1 LEARPPAEN
10 RHGGAP
16 RGERPASWDA
26 PHPAGCGPVASHSRD
41 KRNSAPVGAP
51 PTPLRSGAN
60 GSRPTR
66 AQQRAAG
73 TNNTA
78 LFDIVNTTTANG
90 SLRAPRRRTP
100 EPPPHPEEGAQRL
113 SRRMGGHA
121 RTSCFETLTAFA
133 PQHEVAKAHGDKSL
147 RGRSFLAKRT
157 HVAQT
162 QQIGAEGENGDHT
175 I

>member
-1 LEARPPAEN
+1 VPRHGTRRAPPGADQSRLTNATTRQLRLSALRPPLF
-10 RHGGAP
+10 G
-16 RGERPASWDA
+16 
-26 PHPAGCGPVASHSRD
+26 
-41 KRNSAPVGAP
+41 
-51 PTPLRSGAN
+51 SGAN

-133 PQHEVAKAHGDKSL
+133 PQHEVA
-147 RGRSFLAKRT
+147 
-157 HVAQT
+157 
-162 QQIGAEGENGDHT
+162 
-175 I
+175 